1 MKKITLLLA
10 FMLCIVTES
19 YSQVSGYAF
28 SESTESY
35 TAVVGT
41 ASTAVGDD
49 GIQNLVPIGFTFKY
63 DGIDYTDFGIS
74 TNGWIKMGTVAIGT
88 SSWTNSLSNTAT
100 HRPLIAPFWDD
111 HNRNTGSIQY
121 NVSGITPDR
130 ILEIGWDSINLG
142 NNGGASATAFGSFK
156 MRLFESNGQIEFI
169 YGSTMTPA
177 GTLCPPKVPTV
188 TFIS

>member
-10 FMLCIVTES
+10 FMLTFVTQG

-28 SESTESY
+28 SESTEAY
-35 TAVVGT
+35 TAVAGT
-41 ASTAVGDD
+41 TSTATGDD

-74 TNGWIKMGTVAIGT
+74 TNGWIKMGTVAIGG

-111 HNRNTGSIQY
+111 HNLSTGNIQY
-121 NVSGITPDR
+121 VVTGVAPNRV
-130 ILEIGWDSINLG
+130 LEVGWDNISIS
-142 NNGGASATAFGSFK
+142 NGGTASTTLFGSFK
-156 MRLFESNGQIEFI
+156 LRL
-169 YGSTMTPA
+169 
-177 GTLCPPKVPTV
+177 
-188 TFIS
+188 